1 MHVVDHLRDLRA
13 IAKAA
18 RETYRRTVEDIT
30 SDGHEIERARRD
42 LRLAEDS
49 LEAAQASRPRWLHM
63 L

>member
-1 MHVVDHLRDLRA
+1 MHAADHLRDLRA

-18 RETYRRTVEDIT
+18 RDHYRRTLEDIT

-42 LRLAEDS
+42 LHLAENS
-49 LEAAQASRPRWLHM
+49 LEAAEATRPRWLHM